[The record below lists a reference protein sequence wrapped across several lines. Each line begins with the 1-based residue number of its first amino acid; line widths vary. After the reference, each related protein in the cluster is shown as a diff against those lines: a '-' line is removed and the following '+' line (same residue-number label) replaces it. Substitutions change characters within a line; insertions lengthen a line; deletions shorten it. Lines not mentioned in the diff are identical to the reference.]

1 MITFTV
7 GNIYTGALFS
17 QEWEQNI
24 ILNALTF
31 EGPASTFGTRAG
43 PWHGSHCFLKRN
55 PNGRYFFPTGLL
67 ALVVEKLPTGLETK
81 FTDNRKRP
89 ATMLKVNPSTQPS
102 TDPQKDC
109 IEAAIARERG
119 IIQVLPGKESLEVAA
134 GIIKT
139 LGIPKTLYI
148 TKNAALLRQ
157 AATFFKNELDLCP
170 GIIADGEQQPGRLI
184 VASIL
189 ALVKRRD
196 EPAIKTFLDSVDVL
210 LIDCQN
216 RPETWYRVGLSSPA
230 YYRFAFTGIES
241 NPGTASDVRLT
252 AITGKPI
259 YPVQ

>member
-1 MITFTV
+1 MFTFTINNV
-7 GNIYTGALFS
+7 YTSVLFS
-17 QEWEQNI
+17 QGWEHNI

-31 EGPASTFGTRAG
+31 ERPASTFGTRPG
-43 PWHGSHCFLKRN
+43 TWHGSHCFLKRN
-55 PNGRYFFPTGLL
+55 PKGRYFFPTGLL

-89 ATMLKVNPSTQPS
+89 ATVRKINPSKQPS
-102 TDPQKDC
+102 TDPQKGR

-119 IIQVLPGKESLEVAA
+119 IIQVLPGKERLEVAA
-134 GIIKT
+134 GIVKT

-148 TKNAALLRQ
+148 AKNVALLRQ
-157 AATFFKNELDLCP
+157 AATFFKDELDLCP
-170 GIIADGEQQPGRLI
+170 GIIADGEQQPGRLT

-196 EPAIKTFLDSVDVL
+196 EPGIKAFLDSVHVL
-210 LIDCQN
+210 FIDCQN
-216 RPETWYRVGLSSPA
+216 RPETWYRVGLSCPA